1 MAKTNLQRN
10 AAYYARLIKEAKESP
25 HSEKYNK
32 VCAALEQLVQ
42 VTDKLKGVNHKMSQK
57 EYENLVQE
65 YSAVQNA
72 CQEYLNAG
80 DFNEFEEKRKGII
93 SDIAAVAAMDM
104 DVLVKCNPMNP
115 GTLSDIMEKSRIEKV
130 VLNRKD
136 FNMVGGAQNSRIPI
150 ITNSGKKGFF
160 TIAKKFNLDKE
171 WQKSLKKYED
181 KFSTVSEECKEKLQL
196 LKTDGAFQSKIA
208 SLIPHNTISRDE
220 RGQIHVIKKM
230 ALLGY
235 ALGMGKDGN
244 EVLDLFKKNKDLYY
258 SLIDY
263 SNSAMDLANKQAVM
277 DVAGIKKGSNISSR
291 NCAMTDMAKML
302 GCSHLLAN
310 SSPMKVEIDGV
321 EVEGVFMESA
331 EGTDL
336 NRLKENDDIFQADF
350 KSFENP
356 EALQQVVDLQVLDF
370 ICGNIDR
377 HLGNMF
383 YQFKKKRFGGVT
395 FTGIKGI
402 DNDCCFGTPDVVNG
416 KELMQLVKVGEMK
429 FITTDM
435 VRRLEDI
442 KEPMLK
448 MKLAHHNLSSDEMKA
463 AWDRLNMIKTAAK
476 NGTLTPVDKS
486 YWSKNPLQKY
496 EGSKNYISRIQ
507 SVQLSCDPKDNEFKE
522 EYNDKEINLRG
533 DNKIK
538 YAQET
543 VTAAQIMAE
552 NEDNIRG
559 LREKMDASKARVF
572 DSSEY
577 KLMKSSFEK
586 IEKYTKEVKKYT
598 DPKQVPE
605 KITNE
610 LRNAYIEM
618 AKKTERYIA
627 LKKIVPSTVKG
638 EKRLDVAK
646 DLKKSADFMLNKLHI
661 RLDKEV
667 EKETEEIEKEA
678 DAPEM

>member
-42 VTDKLKGVNHKMSQK
+42 VADKLKGVNHKMSQK

-72 CQEYLNAG
+72 CQEYLNAEN
-80 DFNEFEEKRKGII
+80 FNEFEEKRKGII

-115 GTLSDIMEKSRIEKV
+115 GTLSDIMEKSRTEKV
-130 VLNRKD
+130 ILTKKD
-136 FNMVGGAQNSRIPI
+136 FEMVGGAQSSRIPI

-196 LKTDGAFQSKIA
+196 LKTDEAFQSKIA
-208 SLIPHNTISRDE
+208 GLIPNGAIRRNE
-220 RGQIHVIKKM
+220 RVQMDVIKNM
-230 ALLGY
+230 VQLAH
-235 ALGMGKDGN
+235 ALGMGRDSS
-244 EVLDLFKKNKDLYY
+244 EILDYFKKNKDIYNA
-258 SLIDY
+258 LIDY
-263 SNSAMDLANKQAVM
+263 SNSVIELANKQGIMA
-277 DVAGIKKGSNISSR
+277 VAGIKKGSNISSR

-310 SSPMKVEIDGV
+310 SAPMKVEIDGV
-321 EVEGVFMESA
+321 EVDGVFMESA
-331 EGTDL
+331 EGTDI

-356 EALQQVVDLQVLDF
+356 EALQQIVDLQVLDF
-370 ICGNIDR
+370 ICGNVDR
-377 HLGNMF
+377 HTGNMF
-383 YQFKKKRFGGVT
+383 YQFKKKMFGGVT

-402 DNDCCFGTPDVVNG
+402 DNDCAFGTPDVVNG
-416 KELMQLVKVGEMK
+416 KNLMQLVKVDKMK
-429 FITTDM
+429 FITPDM
-435 VRRLEDI
+435 VRSLENI

-448 MKLAHHNLSSDEMKA
+448 MKLAHHNLSQDEIKA

-476 NGTLTPVDKS
+476 NGTLTIVDKS
-486 YWSKNPLQKY
+486 YWSKNPLSKY
-496 EGSKNYISRIQ
+496 EDAPNYISRIQ
-507 SVQLSCDPKDNEFKE
+507 SVQLACDPEENEFKE
-522 EYNDKEINLRG
+522 DYKKGTDLSG
-533 DNKIK
+533 DSEIK

-586 IEKYTKEVKKYT
+586 IEKYTKEVKMYN

-605 KITNE
+605 KITNA